1 VKPGFGAA
9 MIGYGAGILF
19 TLLGVTLGKLL
30 ATPDITHAIG
40 VISQCGIY
48 AVATID
54 SLGGVEVY
62 DAAREAPAAVEA
74 LVNALPEGARTA
86 VLVPCPLP
94 ELFSDGPTA

>member
-1 VKPGFGAA
+1 MKLSELLAAAFGVGIGAA
-9 MIGYGAGILF
+9 LWAF
-19 TLLGVTLGKLL
+19 TNQEPEPV
-30 ATPDITHAIG
+30 ITHAIG

-54 SLGGVEVY
+54 SSGALEVY

-74 LVNALPEGARTA
+74 IVNALPEGARTT

-94 ELFSDGPTA
+94 ETFSDGPTA